1 MIGRRPVR
9 PAISS
14 VAAPALGE
22 ARGAGQLGLDHQTMA
37 VLHQEM
43 TMKHSRASLPSPL
56 RNRRASGSV
65 VEVSLIPRSPWK
77 SRRAWRGR
85 GGAGPRR
92 ASLPTSPAS
101 NRSVGREGGRVP
113 DRIIDPKP
121 DEPAEQQ
128 VVVAKEIVLDL
139 DRDG

>member
-1 MIGRRPVR
+1 VR

-65 VEVSLIPRSPWK
+65 VEVSVVDPPLAMEVAARMAS
-77 SRRAWRGR
+77 AGWRGT
-85 GGAGPRR
+85 A
-92 ASLPTSPAS
+92 ASKPAYLT
-101 NRSVGREGGRVP
+101 REQPVGWS
-113 DRIIDPKP
+113 
-121 DEPAEQQ
+121 
-128 VVVAKEIVLDL
+128 
-139 DRDG
+139 